1 MAAEAIQP
9 LPRTNHAAVGVG
21 SKLYVWGG
29 DGRSATI
36 PTPTLE
42 IFDVPSV
49 SWEEP
54 QRLHGSDMPDA
65 GLEGMAVTSDG
76 EVAYSFGGVT
86 GSYPF
91 RTYHNTLYNV
101 TPSHSLYHK
110 LQPTSFSHTLPRT
123 AEGSCI
129 VQFQDKLLL
138 HGGSDNITET
148 NNELHVFDIKKS

>member
-1 MAAEAIQP
+1 MAAEARQP

-42 IFDVPSV
+42 VFDVPSV

-65 GLEGMAVTSDG
+65 GLE
-76 EVAYSFGGVT
+76 
-86 GSYPF
+86 
-91 RTYHNTLYNV
+91 
-101 TPSHSLYHK
+101 
-110 LQPTSFSHTLPRT
+110 
-123 AEGSCI
+123 
-129 VQFQDKLLL
+129 
-138 HGGSDNITET
+138 DNIPCHCMHKT
-148 NNELHVFDIKKS
+148 V